1 MFRCICLLIFIG
13 SSIGWL
19 AAQSRLTGRV
29 TDKKGTPLEGCSV
42 WLLQSDTLVG
52 GGVSDK
58 KGNFVFDGLREAE
71 YECRISMIGFREA
84 KQIFTLKGSKMRLPD
99 FALEENVEQLDEVT
113 VDGDVRNIITRK
125 AGTTIFHLSERAKKA
140 GNAFEALQEIPK
152 LTVNPIHR
160 TITLSSGKTPLILI
174 NGVKR
179 PGYIQTLNPEIIES
193 VEVIETP
200 SARYLGDEEVT
211 AVLNIRIKR
220 EQLPRYVNGNLF
232 TRHAVAPPGYGVSGL
247 NLETGNA
254 QSSLYLTSQHVYL
267 SGDKTETYQ
276 QSWSGDVWQEM
287 SGERFYTGHTYSFTL
302 GGDRIFS
309 DKDYMA
315 FSLGYNGTTGD
326 SQANQR
332 GTIGYLSTNQQSD
345 ASGSQQTDSRS
356 NQAVGY
362 LYYKHTFGKKQTLEL
377 TGNYVYSSVA
387 SSGKQEDRND
397 FWQYTDLIDFDNH
410 RHYGML
416 NADYMQVLRNK
427 FNLSAGSRTTY
438 SATYIDDRNDAFP
451 VYPYKRWQEYLY
463 AGFDNN
469 RSKGKFHYALS
480 LGLDMLFSEADG
492 IHHHYVTA
500 LPSASLSYQL
510 KRGHTLGLS
519 YRRSRTNPT
528 AEQLNPRNMSTD
540 SLYIWRG
547 NPYLTPEVKDNVQLS
562 YSLNYKKLYLE
573 PYVSYS
579 RLSDLISQE
588 GVAQGNI
595 RENTYYNYQHADLLK
610 AGATIGYNLPFGN
623 VNVMAFY
630 QKQYQKEYVY
640 SGETWW
646 VSFNGYFYYK
656 NVSLSLNANYA
667 SAYYS
672 VDSRV
677 ESFPYSSAMFSWQ
690 LPKGWQLNVMGEYLL
705 RYKVPTKNW
714 SRGENYYTYS
724 TSRMVDRTPALMVGF
739 SYSFKNKV
747 STKWRQKKRFYNSD
761 NELRGIDIK

>member
-1 MFRCICLLIFIG
+1 MLRCICLLISLCG
-13 SSIGWL
+13 SISWL

-52 GGVSDK
+52 GGMSDK
-58 KGNFVFDGLREAE
+58 KGNFLFDGLREAE
-71 YECRISMIGFREA
+71 YECRVSMIGFLEA
-84 KQIFTLKGSKMRLPD
+84 RQIFALKGSKMKLPD
-99 FALEENVEQLDEVT
+99 FALEENAELLDEVE
-113 VDGDVRNIITRK
+113 VSGDRRNVITRK
-125 AGTTIFHLSERAKKA
+125 AGSTVFYLSERAKKA

-160 TITLSSGKTPLILI
+160 TIALASGKTPLILI

-179 PGYIQTLNPEIIES
+179 PGYIQTLNPGMIES
-193 VEVIETP
+193 VELIETP
-200 SARYLGDEEVT
+200 SARYLGDEGVT

-220 EQLPRYVNGNLF
+220 EQLPTYVNGNLF
-232 TRHAVAPPGYGVSGL
+232 TRHTVAPPGFGVSGL
-247 NLETGNA
+247 NMETGNA
-254 QSSLYLTSQHVYL
+254 KSSLYLTAQHVYL
-267 SGDKTETYQ
+267 SGDKTETYK

-287 SGERFYTGHTYSFTL
+287 LGERLYTGHTYSFTL

-326 SQANQR
+326 QQTNQQ
-332 GTIGYLSTNQQSD
+332 GTIGYLSMNQQSD
-345 ASGSQQTDSRS
+345 AWGSQQIDRRS

-362 LYYKHTFGKKQTLEL
+362 LYYKHTFEKKQTLEL

-387 SSGKQEDRND
+387 SSGAQEDRND
-397 FWQYTDLIDFDNH
+397 LWQYTDLIDFNNH

-416 NADYMQVLRNK
+416 KADYMQAIQSRFTLN
-427 FNLSAGSRTTY
+427 AGSQTTY
-438 SATYIDDRNDAFP
+438 SGTYIDDRNDVWAE
-451 VYPYKRWQEYLY
+451 YPYKRWQEYLY

-492 IHHHYVTA
+492 VHHHYVTV
-500 LPSASLSYQL
+500 LPSVSLSYMC
-510 KRGHTLGLS
+510 KDGHTLGLS

-528 AEQLNPRNMSTD
+528 AEQLNPRNISTD
-540 SLYIWRG
+540 SLYIQRG
-547 NPYLTPEVKDNVQLS
+547 NPYLMPEVKDNVQLS
-562 YSLNYKKLYLE
+562 YTFNYKSLYLE

-579 RLSDLISQE
+579 RLSDLISQQAA
-588 GVAQGNI
+588 VQGDVL
-595 RENTYYNYQHADLLK
+595 ENTYHNYQYADLLE

-623 VNVMAFY
+623 VHLMAFY
-630 QKQYQKEYVY
+630 QKQYQKEFVY
-640 SGETWW
+640 SGDTWFI
-646 VSFNGYFYYK
+646 SFNGYFYYK

-677 ESFPYSSAMFSWQ
+677 ESFPYSSITFSWQ

-705 RYKVPTKNW
+705 RYKVPTKGW
-714 SRGENYYTYS
+714 SRGENYYTYN
-724 TSRMVDRTPALMVGF
+724 TSRMVDRTPALMLGF

-747 STKWRQKKRFYNSD
+747 SAKWRQKKRFYNSD